1 MPQADTTGRHDSNP
15 TLETEYM
22 DRLRQYCNERL
33 KLAYQP
39 QEQAWAGRRLQQEMK
54 VIEAGG
60 QWQTFEEAQRSVQ
73 QIRDQGGDC
82 QLIGAGC
89 SSLVLYLLGLSDIDP
104 IIHGLLFE
112 RFLQT
117 HSLRTVQLHFVTY
130 LKPVPFGA
138 EYQSLFTARSS
149 RAVRFKQATPFE
161 AVPGLVVEEIR
172 RNDRNFDLTSIP
184 PHDEMAYATLRSG
197 CTDGLSHFDS
207 LDARRLLSDL
217 KPRSLPEIAAINA
230 ILIAE
235 TDEPGILDE
244 FVQRGFIK
252 DRQVSA
258 EWLVQKTLDDTR
270 GMILFQE
277 QIMLVLN
284 RVADIPLADAYT
296 FIKAVCKRR
305 WEQVA
310 TFREWFVAAAVGN
323 GMDEPKALTLLES
336 IRNSATRAV
345 CKAHHLSEAL
355 TTYRTAFLKAH
366 FPKEFDRALH
376 VIQQ

>member
-1 MPQADTTGRHDSNP
+1 
-15 TLETEYM
+15 M
-22 DRLRQYCNERL
+22 DRLRQYCEQRL
-33 KLAYQP
+33 PILYQP
-39 QEQAWAGRRLQQEMK
+39 EEQSWAGLRLHQELK
-54 VIEAGG
+54 AIHAYNQG
-60 QWQTFEEAQRSVQ
+60 QAFEEARRSVQ
-73 QIRDQGGDC
+73 LIRDQGGDC
-82 QLIGAGC
+82 RLIGAGC
-89 SSLVLYLLGLSDIDP
+89 GSLVSYLLGLSDIDP
-104 IIHGLLFE
+104 MTHGLLFE
-112 RFLQT
+112 RFLEAN
-117 HSLRTVQLHFVTY
+117 SLRTVQFQLVAY
-130 LKPVPFGA
+130 WKAGPVEA
-138 EYQSLFTARSS
+138 ERQPIHDGQSNP
-149 RAVRFKQATPFE
+149 AVRIQHATPVE
-161 AVPGLVVEEIR
+161 AVPELVAEEIR
-172 RNDRNFDLTSIP
+172 RNDHSFDLTSIP
-184 PHDEMAYATLRSG
+184 PHDELAYLTLHYG
-197 CTDGLSHFDS
+197 YTDGLSRFDS

-217 KPRSLPEIAAINA
+217 KPRSLTEIAAIKA

-235 TDEPGILDE
+235 TEEPGILDE

-252 DRQVSA
+252 NCLVSA

-323 GMDEPKALTLLES
+323 GMDEPEAHTLFES

-366 FPKEFDRALH
+366 FPREFDRALH
-376 VIQQ
+376 VIQR

>member
-1 MPQADTTGRHDSNP
+1 
-15 TLETEYM
+15 M
-22 DRLRQYCNERL
+22 DLLQQCCEERLSILYQPEEQSWARLRLHQEL
-33 KLAYQP
+33 KAIRAYGQG
-39 QEQAWAGRRLQQEMK
+39 QA
-54 VIEAGG
+54 
-60 QWQTFEEAQRSVQ
+60 FENARNSVQ
-73 QIRDQGGDC
+73 LVRDQGGFC
-82 QLIGAGC
+82 RLIGAGC
-89 SSLVLYLLGLSDIDP
+89 SSVVSYLIGLSEIDP
-104 IIHGLLFE
+104 IAHGLLYE
-112 RFLQT
+112 RFLEAN
-117 HSLRTVQLHFVTY
+117 SLRTVQFQLVAY
-130 LKPVPFGA
+130 WKAGPVEA
-138 EYQSLFTARSS
+138 ERQPIHDGQSNP
-149 RAVRFKQATPFE
+149 AVRIQHATPFE
-161 AVPGLVVEEIR
+161 AVPELVAEEIR
-172 RNDRNFDLTSIP
+172 RNDNSFDLTSIP
-184 PHDEMAYATLRSG
+184 PHDELAYLTLHYG
-197 CTDGLSHFDS
+197 YTDGLSRFDS
-207 LDARRLLSDL
+207 LDARLLLSDL
-217 KPRSLPEIAAINA
+217 KPRSLTEIAAIKA

-244 FVQRGFIK
+244 FVQRGFTK
-252 DRQVSA
+252 NCQVSA

-323 GMDEPKALTLLES
+323 GMDEPEAHTLFES

-366 FPKEFDRALH
+366 FPREFDRALH
-376 VIQQ
+376 VIQR